1 MNTKEFV
8 GEMVEDE
15 SGIYWSTWPVET
27 NKNEIL
33 ITITIFECSQYLI
46 MFVMKRI
53 IARMKTLLVGTFY
66 PAYFAQ
72 LYLIAYTE

>member
-15 SGIYWSTWPVET
+15 SEIYWSAWPLET

-33 ITITIFECSQYLI
+33 ITITLFECSQYLI

-53 IARMKTLLVGTFY
+53 IAHEKKYQCYLV
-66 PAYFAQ
+66 Q
-72 LYLIAYTE
+72 LYLIADAK